1 LAPGLNTKRLD
12 ILKDTVPKLASG
24 LLYGSG
30 SAVAGRSSIE
40 RTQTCGADAEGKIGR
55 DRDTLRREIV
65 ELANTHKL
73 PAIYYQKE
81 FVDDGG
87 LMAYAAV
94 TLTCTAAPLSEGVTL
109 PFNYRRRAMVAAV
122 AC

>member
-1 LAPGLNTKRLD
+1 LAAGLNTKRLD

-55 DRDTLRREIV
+55 NRDTLRREIV
-65 ELANTHKL
+65 EPANTHKL

-87 LMAYAAV
+87 LVAYAADYAN
-94 TLTCTAAPLSEGVTL
+94 LYRSAAE
-109 PFNYRRRAMVAAV
+109 
-122 AC
+122 